1 MVAKGKDKAKKR
13 KVKPSDYE
21 LRTTICGILKE
32 VDFNTLL
39 FLDSDGTLTRNTKG
53 FWGLSASLLRLQES
67 LYVSVQRFDT
77 DLTPR
82 KLPIKLMIQ
91 EELTKLADDEDGE
104 EDGEKDGAQSAGQE
118 LEA

>member
-32 VDFNTLL
+32 VDFNTVTFTDILKLL
-39 FLDSDGTLTRNTKG
+39 
-53 FWGLSASLLRLQES
+53 
-67 LYVSVQRFDT
+67 VQRFDT

-82 KLPIKLMIQ
+82 KLSTKLMIQ

>member
-32 VDFNTLL
+32 VDFNTVTFTDILKL
-39 FLDSDGTLTRNTKG
+39 LDSDGTLTRNTK
-53 FWGLSASLLRLQES
+53 
-67 LYVSVQRFDT
+67 VQRFDT

-82 KLPIKLMIQ
+82 KLSTKLMIQ

>member
-1 MVAKGKDKAKKR
+1 M
-13 KVKPSDYE
+13 
-21 LRTTICGILKE
+21 
-32 VDFNTLL
+32 
-39 FLDSDGTLTRNTKG
+39 
-53 FWGLSASLLRLQES
+53 ES

-82 KLPIKLMIQ
+82 KLSIKLMIQ

-104 EDGEKDGAQSAGQE
+104 EDDEKDGAQSAGQE